1 MKPFAKLVA
10 VIFIGALVFA
20 GPGCR
25 SPRTSAPA
33 QAVAPLSPGELNPV
47 QAWNRYLGILA
58 EGDPKAIRG
67 CVYLPPGA
75 SEQEQARLDRSI
87 AVLSSFAALRKAFDQ
102 AYGPGRL
109 AALGFHCFTPGT
121 QVSPHSTFKI
131 EGERATAFA
140 PDRAPIHLVRDD
152 NTWKE
157 NYPAFQEVKDA
168 QTLPLDRLLLN
179 LQAVS
184 LILDQTAEEVRTN
197 AYLSAAD
204 AGGVIN
210 QRLHGYAHDM
220 APLAIAYA
228 IDLTPP
234 APAAVNASSSRIS
247 IIELRG
253 DPVALGTSQGE
264 QIGDAIRSVMKGY
277 LDGVFRLSDPQGRRD
292 YQRAVKFAAGFD
304 RYLRAEHRAEIHAL
318 AAGAGVDPA
327 PAMLAQCFPETYAV
341 GACSTVAL
349 PASAAP
355 DGIARFGRNMDYS
368 TFGVLDRRT
377 YLLVY
382 HPRDAYAFV
391 SVAAAPG
398 LIGVISGMNEHGLCL
413 ATMEVPRPL
422 RLPHAMPSMLLF
434 RTVLEYCRT
443 IDEAVAF
450 LRKTPRQTAFNLML
464 MDAAGD
470 RAVAEITPGGVTV
483 RRAPGNAALISTNH
497 RRQNDLDTPGR
508 CVRYDFLHDAAR
520 RQFGRISEST
530 IEDMLAGAAQGD
542 ATYQSMIFDPANRVL
557 TLAVGA
563 DAPNH
568 GFTRIDLKPYF
579 H

>member
-1 MKPFAKLVA
+1 VRARAKSEV
-10 VIFIGALVFA
+10 
-20 GPGCR
+20 P
-25 SPRTSAPA
+25 T
-33 QAVAPLSPGELNPV
+33 LS
-47 QAWNRYLGILA
+47 
-58 EGDPKAIRG
+58 
-67 CVYLPPGA
+67 
-75 SEQEQARLDRSI
+75 
-87 AVLSSFAALRKAFDQ
+87 
-102 AYGPGRL
+102 
-109 AALGFHCFTPGT
+109 
-121 QVSPHSTFKI
+121 
-131 EGERATAFA
+131 
-140 PDRAPIHLVRDD
+140 
-152 NTWKE
+152 
-157 NYPAFQEVKDA
+157 
-168 QTLPLDRLLLN
+168 LDRLLANMQVLC
-179 LQAVS
+179 Q
-184 LILDQTAEEVRTN
+184 ILDRTADEVRTN

-204 AGGVIN
+204 AGGVLN
-210 QRLHGYAHDM
+210 RRLRGYPRNM

-228 IDLTPP
+228 INLTPP
-234 APAAVNASSSRIS
+234 APAAANASSSRIS

-277 LDGVFRLSDPQGRRD
+277 FGQVFRLPDSQGRKD

-318 AAGAGVDPA
+318 AASAGVDPG
-327 PAMLAQCFPETYAV
+327 PALLAQCFPETYAV

-355 DGIARFGRNMDYS
+355 DGIARFGRNMDYD

-382 HPRDAYAFV
+382 HPRDGYAFV

-398 LIGVISGMNEHGLCL
+398 LIGVISGMNEHGLWL
-413 ATMEVPRPL
+413 ATMEVPHPL

-434 RTVLEYCRT
+434 RTVLEHCRT
-443 IDEAVAF
+443 VDEAVAF

-464 MDAAGD
+464 MDATGD

-497 RRQNDLDTPGR
+497 SRQNDLDTPGR

-530 IEDMLAGAAQGD
+530 VEDMLAGAAQGN
-542 ATYQSMIFDPANRVL
+542 ATYQSMIFDPANRML

-563 DAPNH
+563 NAPNH

-579 H
+579 R